1 MIIKLHL
8 HPQLIMVFTS
18 KAKTNTPS
26 IAKGAL
32 VGAGVGIVAG
42 MVANSNK
49 CKHDVIQNKTTRS
62 LTLKKKDG
70 AAFDTF
76 KDCTS
81 TEPTLSKQRA
91 STVKPGETL
100 YLSKGDYTY
109 KCSTTWFGWHD
120 APARIGKC

>member
-1 MIIKLHL
+1 
-8 HPQLIMVFTS
+8 MVFKS
-18 KAKTNTPS
+18 KAKTPS

-42 MVANSNK
+42 MVANSNN
-49 CKHDVIQNKTTRS
+49 CKHDVIQNKTTHS

-70 AAFDTF
+70 TAFDTF

-81 TEPTLSKQRA
+81 TQPTLSKQST

-109 KCSTTWFGWHD
+109 KCSITWFGWHE
-120 APARIGKC
+120 APAQIYKC